1 MCYLEGFDRISLIC
15 IRNRFSSSVSISI
28 WNITSSQ
35 KLYSMVLVYLINF
48 RFGHYYLKYCF
59 HFHYHLDHCRH
70 HHLEDNLTKTILQW
84 LRLSFR
90 IHVDFLDK
98 VVQLHYLR
106 DYLDLV
112 RLIVT
117 EWMSKLQKHHMLDS
131 IDFVR
136 YLNRFL

>member
-1 MCYLEGFDRISLIC
+1 
-15 IRNRFSSSVSISI
+15 
-28 WNITSSQ
+28 
-35 KLYSMVLVYLINF
+35 MVLVYLINF

-136 YLNRFL
+136 YLNRFLEKWIVMINDTYAQDILYRELQIDLIVKSN